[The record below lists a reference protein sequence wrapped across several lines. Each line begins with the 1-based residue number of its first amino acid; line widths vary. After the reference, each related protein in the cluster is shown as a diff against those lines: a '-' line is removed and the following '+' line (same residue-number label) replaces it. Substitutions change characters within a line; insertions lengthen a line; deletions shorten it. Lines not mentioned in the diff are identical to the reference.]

1 MSIIFTVSQSQ
12 CRVIERFGKFSR
24 VVYEGPHFRIPF
36 MESFK
41 RVADWADVANQDAG
55 LSIELTEQLTLA
67 EARGSQTKD
76 NVTVVAAASVYWR
89 IFDPRRAVYEVDNLP
104 SAVKDVALNALR
116 ANIGQLELDQVLSER
131 QKLNERIAAQLAE
144 TAQRWGI
151 QFTRVEIREIST
163 TDETATAMRQ
173 QMEAERR
180 RRAAVADAAG
190 QAQAEVK
197 IAEADRDA
205 SILRAQG
212 RAAAI
217 QMLAEAEGQYL
228 GQLVH
233 HVPPDWAAR
242 IVIAQKYLDGFDR
255 ITKNPSDK
263 VFLPNGYP
271 AIFDFDPNAAA
282 KKPGGE
288 GP

>member
-1 MSIIFTVSQSQ
+1 MSIIFTVRQSQ
-12 CRVIERFGKFSR
+12 CRIIERFGKFSR

-41 RVADWADVANQDAG
+41 KVVDWHDVANQDSG

-89 IFDPRRAVYEVDNLP
+89 IIDPRRAVYEVDNLP

-144 TAQRWGI
+144 TAARWGI
-151 QFTRVEIREIST
+151 SFTRVEIREIST

-197 IAEADRDA
+197 VAEADRDA
-205 SILRAQG
+205 AILRAQG
-212 RAAAI
+212 RATAI
-217 QMLAEAEGQYL
+217 QMVAEAEAVYL
-228 GQLVH
+228 AKLSQ
-233 HVPPDWAAR
+233 HVPPEWAAR
-242 IVIAQKYLDGFDR
+242 VVIAQKYLDGFER
-255 ITKNPSDK
+255 ITKNPANK

-271 AIFDFDPNAAA
+271 ALFDFDANS
-282 KKPGGE
+282 GGGSS
-288 GP
+288 GPSA